1 MENFNYREFNSTTPS
16 FLGYVNQGKIFN
28 TYNQQIGVSLE
39 EYNRVLGIA
48 KDYKK
53 VLEEK
58 GIIEKEKTP
67 EEINKELQST
77 ISKQAE
83 IMAKM
88 TETIQAINKKVTLL
102 EKSNGQDQNNES
114 SKPISESRKNR

>member
-16 FLGYVNQGKIFN
+16 FLGYINQGKIFN
-28 TYNQQIGVSLE
+28 TYNQQIGVSME
-39 EYNRVLGIA
+39 EYNRVLGVA

-53 VLEEK
+53 VLEDR

-67 EEINKELQST
+67 EEMNKELHLT

-88 TETIQAINKKVTLL
+88 TETIQAINEKVTLL
-102 EKSNGQDQNNES
+102 EKRNGQDKDNGSCEQV
-114 SKPISESRKNR
+114 SESRKDK

>member
-28 TYNQQIGVSLE
+28 TYNQQVGVSLD
-39 EYNRVLGIA
+39 EYNRVLNIA

-53 VLEEK
+53 ILEEK

-67 EEINKELQST
+67 EEINKELQKT

-83 IMAKM
+83 IMAQM
-88 TETIQAINKKVTLL
+88 TETIRSINEKVTLL
-102 EKSNGQDQNNES
+102 EVKNGQEQNNES
-114 SKPISESRKNR
+114 SKQISESGKSK

>member
-28 TYNQQIGVSLE
+28 TYNQQIGVSLD

-67 EEINKELQST
+67 EEINKELQAT
-77 ISKQAE
+77 ISKQSE

-88 TETIQAINKKVTLL
+88 TETIQAINEKVILL

>member
-28 TYNQQIGVSLE
+28 TYNQQIGVSME
-39 EYNRVLGIA
+39 EYNRVLGVA

-53 VLEEK
+53 VLEDK

-67 EEINKELQST
+67 EEMNKELQLT

-88 TETIQAINKKVTLL
+88 TETIQAINEKVTLL
-102 EKSNGQDQNNES
+102 EKGNGQDKDNGNCEQV
-114 SKPISESRKNR
+114 SESRKDK